1 MKKQKIRGSEV
12 VVPNSLAT
20 QTQGPELGLKHPS
33 KKHPCV
39 PCNPIIT
46 KEEASLAQQCSQAS
60 ELQIHGGNMAV
71 VAKWTHLGG
80 GYASQELPP
89 ADWPMDVFW

>member
-1 MKKQKIRGSEV
+1 M
-12 VVPNSLAT
+12 
-20 QTQGPELGLKHPS
+20 
-33 KKHPCV
+33 C

-46 KEEASLAQQCSQAS
+46 EEEVSLPQQCSQAS

-71 VAKWTHLGG
+71 VAKWTHMGG

-89 ADWPMDVFW
+89 ADWPMDVFGSIFLITDWCRKARPIVSGACSGEAAWAV